1 MLLVMLRN
9 KGQAVGG
16 GCTNIGGVVTS
27 EREPESGRTS
37 WIEYHQRF
45 YSVEVL
51 TLTCDLWVLSKIL
64 KAKLMASVIP
74 SSTSLDVLGS
84 NFPA

>member
-1 MLLVMLRN
+1 MSRN
-9 KGQAVGG
+9 KGRTVGG
-16 GCTNIGGVVTS
+16 GCANIGGVVTS

-37 WIEYHQRF
+37 WIKYHQKF

-51 TLTCDLWVLSKIL
+51 ALTCDLWVLSKIL
-64 KAKLMASVIP
+64 MAKSMASVIP